1 MPAYRAPM
9 SRPVKMNA
17 PRFHIHGDNVVE
29 CERAFVLVCESLSER
44 VGAIVGPYG
53 AAACPEFSV
62 ELPDADAAL
71 HFTMYPGF
79 GRWNQDILESLFQ
92 RGALLKEAPDAIISR
107 AASDSEEPLVA
118 IEFSAALPAG
128 NQAWQRNGRAYSF
141 GLTGIPY
148 LYVAEIGGYEL
159 DSRRGAKS
167 VRMPNPAA
175 PFSYLS
181 YSLERGSVVLPVFT
195 ASPGADETSRQTHS
209 AAFGEREL
217 ANLIRG
223 LLLDEPTG
231 VWAES
236 LRRKTLALVKN
247 LADSARRRST
257 LASAQWERAY
267 RAIEGGDSLVDFLA
281 ANSDLAWSKKAY
293 IKTLTDTAR
302 ELMALASKYAIGL
315 TSRDLPMCVIK
326 SAARREFASEIEELY
341 PNLPEEFSDWLRRD
355 EHLVICWIMGF
366 KPRGDDARPDRGLP
380 PMTRMLVGEN
390 QDLLSVVYG
399 PARRENWLALID
411 DPIALSQQNGLWNS
425 ILSISD
431 AVLIDSATD
440 DVTNHG
446 FLRSHWSASPQR
458 PTIRNSLVAP
468 APETVGEHDVDTAL
482 HMILGRLAGD
492 AVFEGL
498 CNPPGGDWSGLSLR
512 TAERSAELRWL
523 SLPRVSGRGT
533 KRPDHVFQIFADGRR
548 RPIILAVES
557 KGAGRS
563 VERGIGSALV
573 GYVRSLLESPASI
586 ERGDTSDDWR
596 RSERILDS
604 AGFAFASTAAFIS
617 NSPADIEPVRSRAN
631 ADLIMACRFYENG
644 KRCEIALIPSSPL
657 GEEAANHIRRIDAA
671 GYGVSFRVG

>member
-1 MPAYRAPM
+1 M
-9 SRPVKMNA
+9 
-17 PRFHIHGDNVVE
+17 E
-29 CERAFVLVCESLSER
+29 CERAFILVRESLSER

-53 AAACPEFSV
+53 AAACPEFDV
-62 ELPDADAAL
+62 ELSDADAAL

-79 GRWNQDILESLFQ
+79 GRWNQDILASLFQ
-92 RGALLKEAPDAIISR
+92 RGALLKEAPDAIVSR

-167 VRMPNPAA
+167 ARMPNPAA

-181 YSLERGSVVLPVFT
+181 YSLERGGVVLPVFT

-209 AAFGEREL
+209 AVFGELEL

-223 LLLDEPTG
+223 LLLGEPTG
-231 VWAES
+231 VWTES

-257 LASAQWERAY
+257 LDSAQWKRAY
-267 RAIEGGDSLVDFLA
+267 QAIEGGDSLADFLA
-281 ANSDLAWSKKAY
+281 SNSDLAWSKKAY

-302 ELMALASKYAIGL
+302 ELMALASKRAIGL

-326 SAARREFASEIEELY
+326 SAARREFASEIGELY

-380 PMTRMLVGEN
+380 PITRMLVGEN

-440 DVTNHG
+440 DVTDHG
-446 FLRSHWSASPQR
+446 FLRSHWS
-458 PTIRNSLVAP
+458 
-468 APETVGEHDVDTAL
+468 
-482 HMILGRLAGD
+482 
-492 AVFEGL
+492 
-498 CNPPGGDWSGLSLR
+498 GLSLQ

-523 SLPRVSGRGT
+523 SLPRVSGGGT
-533 KRPDHVFQIFADGRR
+533 KRPDHVFQIFADGR

-573 GYVRSLLESPASI
+573 GYVRSLLESPATI
-586 ERGDTSDDWR
+586 ERGDPSADWR
-596 RSERILDS
+596 HSARMLDS
-604 AGFAFASTAAFIS
+604 SRFSFASAAAFIY

-644 KRCEIALIPSSPL
+644 KRCEIAADSVQS
-657 GEEAANHIRRIDAA
+657 A
-671 GYGVSFRVG
+671 GRGIG